1 MKSKSFFNNCNLV
14 ADVKVAVYGTLRSD
28 HRDFHSTS
36 EKGEMGRIHN
46 ATLYFPGL
54 YHFPAVVIDGKESSV
69 RVEVMTID
77 KEKLARWDRYEGIDS
92 GLYERKSCNVE
103 LDNGEEIFGV
113 QIYVAGESLMRNF
126 DQFELVPEGDWMKR
140 SQMRQE

>member
-1 MKSKSFFNNCNLV
+1 
-14 ADVKVAVYGTLRSD
+14 
-28 HRDFHSTS
+28 
-36 EKGEMGRIHN
+36 
-46 ATLYFPGL
+46 
-54 YHFPAVVIDGKESSV
+54 
-69 RVEVMTID
+69 
-77 KEKLARWDRYEGIDS
+77 
-92 GLYERKSCNVE
+92 VE